1 MAPWGDG
8 KLLFCV
14 LFLTC
19 CIETSAHMPTD
30 CCVSTGRPT
39 IVKQSVVDYRRLFKG
54 QGCPIDAVMFV
65 TRNGKKLCSVTDLPG
80 LSDVMKHVDNLKK
93 RCKDGTYK
101 PRRCFGVNRV

>member
-19 CIETSAHMPTD
+19 CIATLAHMPMD
-30 CCVSTGRPT
+30 CCMSTSRPT
-39 IVKQSVVDYRRLFKG
+39 IVKQSVVDYRRQVKG
-54 QGCPIDAVMFV
+54 QGCPIDAMIFL
-65 TRNGKKLCSVTDLPG
+65 TRHGKKLCSVTDLPG
-80 LSDVMKHVDNLKK
+80 LSEVMTHVDNLKK

-101 PRRCFGVNRV
+101 TKRCFGVNRV